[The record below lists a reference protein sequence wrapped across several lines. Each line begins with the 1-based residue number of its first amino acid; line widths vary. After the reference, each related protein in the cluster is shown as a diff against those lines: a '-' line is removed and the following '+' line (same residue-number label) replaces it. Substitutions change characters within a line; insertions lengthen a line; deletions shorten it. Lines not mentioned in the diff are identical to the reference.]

1 MQNYW
6 NRYVACKQQQQ
17 LYSPV
22 NYRYFR
28 ETGP

>member
-6 NRYVACKQQQQ
+6 NRYVARKQQQH
-17 LYSPV
+17 LYGLV
-22 NYRYFR
+22 NYRDFR

>member
-6 NRYVACKQQQQ
+6 NCYVARKQQQQ
-17 LYSPV
+17 LYGPV
-22 NYRYFR
+22 NYRDFR